1 MDELIFMLLM
11 LILVIFTIN
20 SFFLQKLEKNY
31 IFIFNIWWLFWLG
44 ISYLNIG
51 QFYKIELKTYIYIY
65 TGIIM
70 FNLPLYFFINNPPK
84 LKPNLNI

>member
-51 QFYKIELKTYIYIY
+51 QFYKIELKTYIYIMANR
-65 TGIIM
+65 TIVLVICLGMVII
-70 FNLPLYFFINNPPK
+70 LT
-84 LKPNLNI
+84 